1 MQFSSSLPVTEIL
14 PQLLAAMDTH
24 PAVILR
30 APPGAGKT
38 TIVPLALL
46 ESSSS
51 SMEIKSNR
59 GKVIITQ
66 PRRLAARMT
75 AARISTLHQS
85 DLGSTIGYQV
95 RMERRWHQGTRI
107 IAMTTGVLLRRL
119 LGDPFL
125 EDFEVVIL
133 DEFHERALELDL
145 VLGMLK
151 RLQQTVRPDLKV
163 LVMSATM
170 ECGPIAEFF
179 DDAPVIESQ
188 GRCFDVSI
196 RYQATTSL
204 EKIESSVASIL
215 PKALSTTPG
224 HLLVFL
230 PGVGEIERTNRA
242 VEKVVNACD
251 FQILQLYGE
260 MSPASQDLVLAPST
274 KRKIILATNVAETSL
289 TIDGVTGV
297 IDSGLVRVMRYH
309 PNIGISRLVLEP
321 NSLASANQR
330 AGRAGRQAP
339 GVCFRLWPESLNR
352 TRSPF
357 DTPEI
362 HRTDLSAAILQLAG
376 MGEDDWEAFPWLTP
390 PKKNAVETAIGLL
403 NGIGALKNNRI
414 TTEGHHLL
422 RLPTSPR
429 LAKLMIAALRLG
441 IAKRGALAAAL
452 LSERDVFRN
461 HRGPAQNQRMPNS
474 GFQSHTRSDSDLV
487 DRVGRI
493 EAVLSG
499 GDDPALSR
507 GAVQTIERAA
517 NYLLRSL
524 DEPLTQAEDSSSSST
539 QANSSTDS
547 TRDHRNNRD
556 FDGDL
561 ENDTRLRRAVGE
573 AYLDRVARRRSN
585 REERALMVGG
595 IGVKLAPSS
604 SVKDASLFVC
614 VDVEQREGD
623 SIVKLA
629 SAIDPEWLPDQQ
641 RKEVTE
647 YFFNPTTRGVQ
658 SRRRVYWCDL
668 VIEERSAPLADEDQV
683 AKILFEEV
691 KRQWET
697 VFPANDPAIANFLA
711 RIHRVREAFPS
722 EDWPEVSIS
731 DLHQIAAQLC
741 RGKRDLEEVK
751 RGAWSDFL
759 LGLLNYPQQ
768 ARLNELAPVDW
779 TAPSGNR
786 IRIDYGSYQPKI
798 SVRLQELFGLTDT
811 PRLLGGRV
819 VCLLELLGPNYRPQQ
834 LTSDLAS
841 FWQNTYPTVR
851 KELLRRYPKHHWPED
866 PRSTSATRSG
876 LKRDAK

>member
-1 MQFSSSLPVTEIL
+1 MQFPSSLPVTEIL
-14 PQLLAAMDTH
+14 PQLLAAMEAS
-24 PAVILR
+24 PSVVLR

-46 ESSSS
+46 ESFSSPTNS
-51 SMEIKSNR
+51 KSKR
-59 GKVIITQ
+59 GKILITQ

-75 AARISTLHQS
+75 AARMAHLHQS
-85 DLGSTIGYQV
+85 ELGSTIGYQV
-95 RMERRWHQGTRI
+95 RMERRWNQGTRI

-125 EDFEVVIL
+125 EEFEIVIL

-151 RLQQTVRPDLKV
+151 RLQQTVRPNLKV

-170 ECGPIAEFF
+170 ECGPIAEFL

-188 GRCFDVSI
+188 GRCFDVTI
-196 RYQATTSL
+196 RYQTSASL
-204 EKIESSVASIL
+204 EKIESNVANIL
-215 PKALSTTPG
+215 PKALSATPG

-230 PGVGEIERTNRA
+230 PGVGEIERTHRA
-242 VEKVVNACD
+242 IENVVHD
-251 FQILQLYGE
+251 SDIQIFQLYGE
-260 MSPASQDLVLAPST
+260 MSPADQDLVLAPST

-297 IDSGLVRVMRYH
+297 IDSGLVRIVRYH
-309 PNIGISRLVLEP
+309 PDVGISRLVLES
-321 NSLASANQR
+321 NSLASADQR

-339 GVCFRLWPESLNR
+339 GVCFRLWPEAMNR
-352 TRSPF
+352 TRSLF

-362 HRTDLSAAILQLAG
+362 HRTDLSGAILQLAG

-390 PKKNAVETAIGLL
+390 PKKNAVDTAVGLL
-403 NGIGALKNNRI
+403 NGIVALEENRI

-422 RLPTSPR
+422 RLPISPR
-429 LAKLMIAALRLG
+429 LAKLMIAAQRLG

-452 LSERDVFRN
+452 LSERDIFRN
-461 HRGPAQNQRMPNS
+461 HRRTTQNKQVSNS
-474 GFQSHTRSDSDLV
+474 SLASHTRSDSDLV
-487 DRVGRI
+487 DRVGRM
-493 EAVLSG
+493 ENVLSG
-499 GDDPALSR
+499 GEDPDLSR

-517 NYLLRSL
+517 KYLLQSL
-524 DEPLTQAEDSSSSST
+524 NEPSTEANASPSST
-539 QANSSTDS
+539 NQARTSTDS
-547 TRDHRNNRD
+547 KTNHRADGD
-556 FDGDL
+556 FD
-561 ENDTRLRRAVGE
+561 NDIQSDTNLRRAIGE
-573 AYLDRVARRRSN
+573 AYPDRVARRRSN

-595 IGVKLAPSS
+595 VGVKLAPSS
-604 SVKDASLFVC
+604 SVKDASLFIC

-623 SIVKLA
+623 SIVRIA
-629 SAIDPEWLPDQQ
+629 SAIEPDWLPTYQ
-641 RKEVTE
+641 RKELTE
-647 YFFNPTTRGVQ
+647 YFFNPTTKSVQ
-658 SRRRVYWCDL
+658 ARRRIYWCDL
-668 VIEERSAPLADEDQV
+668 VIEERSASLADEEQV
-683 AKILFEEV
+683 AKILFEAV
-691 KRQWET
+691 KNQWEN
-697 VFPANDPAIANFLA
+697 VFPKDDPEIANFLA
-711 RIHRVREAFPS
+711 RICRVREVFPD
-722 EDWPEVSIS
+722 EGWPEVSTS

-741 RGKRDLEEVK
+741 RGKKSLDEVK
-751 RGAWSDFL
+751 QGAWNDFL
-759 LGLLNYPQQ
+759 LGLLSYQQ
-768 ARLNELAPVDW
+768 QVRLNELAPVDW

-786 IRIDYGSYQPKI
+786 IKIDYGSNQPKI
-798 SVRLQELFGLTDT
+798 SVRMQELFGLADT

-841 FWQNTYPTVR
+841 FWLKTYPSVR